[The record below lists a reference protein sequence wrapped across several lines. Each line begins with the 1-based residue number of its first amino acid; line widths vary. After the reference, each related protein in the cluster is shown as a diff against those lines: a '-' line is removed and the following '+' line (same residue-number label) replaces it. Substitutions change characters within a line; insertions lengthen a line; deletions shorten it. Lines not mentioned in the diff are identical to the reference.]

1 MEQEVNGLTYR
12 YVNSDKDR
20 MSVVVQGIE
29 TGSVSLLDQLGEL
42 HAYYH
47 TDYLGATD
55 YLTSAFNSKVISWTS
70 YVVMQDGKLTSL
82 DNRRLFAAKHTNTE
96 VQANIHALDGT
107 ENRK

>member
-1 MEQEVNGLTYR
+1 MEQEVNGHTYR

-20 MSVVVQGIE
+20 LSVVVQGIE
-29 TGSVSLLDQLGEL
+29 TGSASLLDQRGEL

-47 TDYLGATD
+47 TDYLGTTD